1 MKLVNFKTT
10 LMLVALV
17 WLALVGCSDSRIS
30 SDADIANREVL
41 LEDGIYPVIETPT
54 GEAGIVELA
63 KVPVA
68 SDTTPENVHVIGRP
82 LLRFRQVS
90 NPDFKFDAG
99 QCTQITLENSD
110 ELEAHTRTHVGSLV
124 AVVIDGRVITSHR
137 IREAIETD
145 EFQITFCIEGAGD
158 HLHEHLEELR
168 FAAGT

>member
-1 MKLVNFKTT
+1 MKLFTPKSTV
-10 LMLVALV
+10 MLVALV
-17 WLALVGCSDSRIS
+17 WLALVGCSASSIS
-30 SDADIANREVL
+30 SEVDIAEVL
-41 LEDGIYPVIETPT
+41 LADGIYAVIETPT

-63 KVPVA
+63 KVPLA
-68 SDTTPENVHVIGRP
+68 SDPTPENVYVIGQP

-110 ELEAHTRTHVGSLV
+110 ELKAYTRTHVGSLV
-124 AVVIDGRVITSHR
+124 SVVIDGRVITSHT
-137 IREAIETD
+137 IREPLEED